1 MNQEICFSHFTIPN
15 VGTVTDR
22 IPQITLKVQIE
33 YEPQNAS
40 VYIGKL
46 YHCPAFDKG
55 LI

>member
-22 IPQITLKVQIE
+22 IPQTTLKVQIE

-40 VYIGKL
+40 VYIENSITDL
-46 YHCPAFDKG
+46 HLTKG
-55 LI
+55 

>member
-1 MNQEICFSHFTIPN
+1 MPN

-46 YHCPAFDKG
+46 YHWPAFDKG